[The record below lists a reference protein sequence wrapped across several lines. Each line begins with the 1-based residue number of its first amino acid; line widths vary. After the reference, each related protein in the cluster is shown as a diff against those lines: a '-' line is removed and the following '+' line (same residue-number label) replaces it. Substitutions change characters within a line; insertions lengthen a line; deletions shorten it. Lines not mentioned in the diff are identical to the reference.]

1 MKQFFKSNWYKLMI
15 GSSMFIF
22 SIGFFI
28 NSISSVYAGRT
39 DSTSVKSEKAKTLGT
54 YYFSV
59 IGTDNAIY
67 TVENS
72 DYAWSSGWRINKI
85 WPK

>member
-1 MKQFFKSNWYKLMI
+1 MI

-39 DSTSVKSEKAKTLGT
+39 DSTSVKSEKTKARK
-54 YYFSV
+54 
-59 IGTDNAIY
+59 D
-67 TVENS
+67 
-72 DYAWSSGWRINKI
+72 
-85 WPK
+85 